1 MYHIQSA
8 RSVIEMVVEVWPV
21 STAALGEERDRVK
34 FSVSSATVSF
44 MIGMRRATSVSPGS
58 KVTFWGGEQ

>member
-1 MYHIQSA
+1 MYNIQSA
-8 RSVIEMVVEVWPV
+8 RSVMKMVVEVWPV

-44 MIGMRRATSVSPGS
+44 MIGMRRTTSVSPGS
-58 KVTFWGGEQ
+58 KVTIWGGEQ